1 MILNSSIDK
10 SYLYVHLSNMSQP
23 KGIVHICHGKAEH
36 IGRYKWLTSKLNN
49 DGYHVISIDHR
60 GHGKRI
66 HNSKDR
72 GKFSDDD
79 NGWNKVVNDLHLLIN
94 DTKKTFP
101 ELKQFVFAHS
111 MGSWIAL
118 SLLKRELIIDGL
130 ILSASAKYP
139 QFLITLQ
146 KLIIKI
152 DIFFNGRSKLNN
164 IMERLTTKRFNSNFK
179 PNRTE
184 FDWLSD
190 DEDSV
195 DNYIEDDLCGFKVT
209 NGLWLDMVEGI
220 ESTFKDENYISDN
233 KNLRILLVAGSKDP
247 VGDNGKGVERLYTFL
262 KNHFKYLSLFTFGNG
277 RHEIFSDLNKD
288 RRYKLLID
296 FFDEEI

>member
-10 SYLYVHLSNMSQP
+10 SYIYVHLSNMSQP

-66 HNSKDR
+66 HSPEDI
-72 GKFSDDD
+72 GKFTNDE
-79 NGWNKVVNDLHLLIN
+79 NGWEKVVNDLYLLIN

-101 ELKQFVFAHS
+101 DLKQFIFAHS

-118 SLLKRELIIDGL
+118 SLLKKELMIDGL

-152 DIFFNGRSKLNN
+152 DIFINGRNKLNN
-164 IMERLTTKRFNSNFK
+164 VMERLTTKRFNNNFK
-179 PNRTE
+179 PNRTD
-184 FDWLSD
+184 FDWISD

-195 DNYIEDDLCGFKVT
+195 DNYIQDELCGFKVT

-220 ESTFKDENYISDN
+220 ESTFKDENYMSNN

-247 VGDNGKGVERLYTFL
+247 VGDNGKGVERLYIFL
-262 KNHFKYLSLFTFGNG
+262 KNNFKNISLFTFGDG
-277 RHEIFSDLNKD
+277 RHEIFSDLKKH
-288 RRYKLLID
+288 RRYKLLTD
-296 FFDEEI
+296 FFDEGI

>member
-10 SYLYVHLSNMSQP
+10 SYIYVHLSNMSQP

-66 HNSKDR
+66 HSPEDI
-72 GKFSDDD
+72 GKFTNDE
-79 NGWNKVVNDLHLLIN
+79 NGWEKVVNDLYLLIN

-101 ELKQFVFAHS
+101 DLKQFIFAHS

-118 SLLKRELIIDGL
+118 SLLKKELMIDGL

-152 DIFFNGRSKLNN
+152 DIFINGRNKLNN
-164 IMERLTTKRFNSNFK
+164 VMERLTTKRFNNNFK
-179 PNRTE
+179 PNRTD
-184 FDWLSD
+184 FDWISD

-195 DNYIEDDLCGFKVT
+195 DNYIQDELCGFKVT

-220 ESTFKDENYISDN
+220 ESTFKDENYMSNN

-247 VGDNGKGVERLYTFL
+247 VGDNGKGVERLYIFL
-262 KNHFKYLSLFTFGNG
+262 KNNFKNISLFTFGDG
-277 RHEIFSDLNKD
+277 RHEIFSDLKKH
-288 RRYKLLID
+288 RRYKLLTD

>member
-66 HNSKDR
+66 HNSTDR
-72 GKFSDDD
+72 GKFSDDE
-79 NGWNKVVNDLHLLIN
+79 NGWDKVVDDFHLLIN
-94 DTKKTFP
+94 DTKKSFP
-101 ELKQFVFAHS
+101 DLKQFVFAHS

-118 SLLKRELIIDGL
+118 SLLKKELIIDGL

-139 QFLITLQ
+139 QFLITFQ

-152 DIFFNGRSKLNN
+152 DIFFNGRNKLNN

-184 FDWLSD
+184 FDWISD

-220 ESTFKDENYISDN
+220 ESTFKDENYMSNN

-262 KNHFKYLSLFTFGNG
+262 KNHFKNLSLFTFGNG

-288 RRYKLLID
+288 RRYKLLTD
-296 FFDEEI
+296 FFDKEI

>member
-10 SYLYVHLSNMSQP
+10 SYIYVHLSNMSQP

-66 HNSKDR
+66 HSPKDI
-72 GKFSDDD
+72 GKFTNDE
-79 NGWNKVVNDLHLLIN
+79 NGWEKVVNDLYLLIN

-101 ELKQFVFAHS
+101 DLKQFIFAHS

-118 SLLKRELIIDGL
+118 SLLKKELMIDGL

-152 DIFFNGRSKLNN
+152 DIFINGRNKLNN
-164 IMERLTTKRFNSNFK
+164 VMERLTTKRFNNNFK
-179 PNRTE
+179 PNRTD
-184 FDWLSD
+184 FDWISD

-195 DNYIEDDLCGFKVT
+195 DNYIQDELCGFKVT

-220 ESTFKDENYISDN
+220 ESTFKDENYISNN

-247 VGDNGKGVERLYTFL
+247 VGDNGKGIERLYIFL
-262 KNHFKYLSLFTFGNG
+262 KNNFKNISLFTFGDG
-277 RHEIFSDLNKD
+277 RHEIFSDLNKH
-288 RRYKLLID
+288 RRYKLLTD
-296 FFDEEI
+296 FFDEGI

>member
-10 SYLYVHLSNMSQP
+10 SYIYVHLSNTSQP

-66 HNSKDR
+66 HTSEDK
-72 GKFSDDD
+72 GKFSDDK
-79 NGWNKVVNDLHLLIN
+79 NGWEKVVNDLYLLIN

-118 SLLKRELIIDGL
+118 SLLKREIMIDGL
-130 ILSASAKYP
+130 VLSASAKYP

-152 DIFFNGRSKLNN
+152 DIFINGRNKLNN

-179 PNRTE
+179 PNRTNY
-184 FDWLSD
+184 DWISD

-195 DNYIEDDLCGFKVT
+195 DNYIKDDLCGFKVT
-209 NGLWLDMVEGI
+209 NGFWLDMVEGI
-220 ESTFKDENYISDN
+220 ESTFKNENYLSIN

-247 VGDNGKGVERLYTFL
+247 VGDNGKGVEKLYTFL
-262 KNHFKYLSLFTFGNG
+262 KRHFKNLSLFTFGNG
-277 RHEIFSDLNKD
+277 RHEIFSDLNKN
-288 RRYKLLID
+288 RRYKLLTD
-296 FFDEEI
+296 FFDGEI

>member
-220 ESTFKDENYISDN
+220 ESTFKDENYISNN

-262 KNHFKYLSLFTFGNG
+262 KNHFKNLSLFTFGNG

-288 RRYKLLID
+288 RRYKLLTD

>member
-10 SYLYVHLSNMSQP
+10 SYIYVHLSNISQP

-36 IGRYKWLTSKLNN
+36 IGRYKWLTSKLNH

-66 HNSKDR
+66 HTSKDR

-79 NGWNKVVNDLHLLIN
+79 NGWEKVVNDLSLLIN
-94 DTKKTFP
+94 DTKESFP
-101 ELKQFVFAHS
+101 DLKQFLFAHS

-118 SLLKRELIIDGL
+118 SLLKKELMIDGL

-139 QFLITLQ
+139 KFLITFQ
-146 KLIIKI
+146 KLLIKI
-152 DIFFNGRSKLNN
+152 DIFINGRNKLNN
-164 IMERLTTKRFNSNFK
+164 IMEWLTTKRFNSNFK
-179 PNRTE
+179 PNRTD
-184 FDWLSD
+184 FDWISD

-209 NGLWLDMVEGI
+209 NGLWLDMVEGL
-220 ESTFKDENYISDN
+220 ESTFKDENYSKDN
-233 KNLRILLVAGSKDP
+233 KNLRILLVSGYKDP
-247 VGDNGKGVERLYTFL
+247 VGDNGKGIERLYKFL
-262 KNHFKYLSLFTFGNG
+262 KNYFNSISYLTFSCG
-277 RHEIFSDLNKD
+277 RHEIFSDINKD
-288 RRYKLLID
+288 KRYKLLTD
-296 FFDEEI
+296 FFDKKI

>member
-10 SYLYVHLSNMSQP
+10 SYIYVHLSNTSHP
-23 KGIVHICHGKAEH
+23 KGIVHISHGKAEH

-66 HNSKDR
+66 HTSEDR
-72 GKFSDDD
+72 GKFSDDK
-79 NGWNKVVNDLHLLIN
+79 NGWEKVVNDLYLLIN

-111 MGSWIAL
+111 MGSWVAL
-118 SLLKRELIIDGL
+118 SLLKRELMIDGL
-130 ILSASAKYP
+130 VLSASAKYP

-152 DIFFNGRSKLNN
+152 DIFINGRNKLNN

-179 PNRTE
+179 PNRTDY
-184 FDWLSD
+184 DWISD

-195 DNYIEDDLCGFKVT
+195 DNYIKDDLCGFKVT
-209 NGLWLDMVEGI
+209 NGFWLDMVEGI
-220 ESTFKDENYISDN
+220 ESTFKDENYISIN

-247 VGDNGKGVERLYTFL
+247 VGDNGKGVEKLYTFL
-262 KNHFKYLSLFTFGNG
+262 KSHFKNLSLFTFGNG
-277 RHEIFSDLNKD
+277 RHEIYSDLNKD
-288 RRYKLLID
+288 RRYKLLTD

>member
-10 SYLYVHLSNMSQP
+10 SYIYVHLSNMSQP

-66 HNSKDR
+66 HSPEDI
-72 GKFSDDD
+72 GKFTNDE
-79 NGWNKVVNDLHLLIN
+79 NGWEKVVNDLYLLIN

-101 ELKQFVFAHS
+101 DLKQFIFAHS

-118 SLLKRELIIDGL
+118 SLLKKELMIDGL

-152 DIFFNGRSKLNN
+152 DIFINGRNKLNN
-164 IMERLTTKRFNSNFK
+164 VMERLTTKRFNNNFK
-179 PNRTE
+179 PNRTD
-184 FDWLSD
+184 FDWISD

-195 DNYIEDDLCGFKVT
+195 DNYIQDELCGFKVT
-209 NGLWLDMVEGI
+209 NGLWLDMIEGI
-220 ESTFKDENYISDN
+220 ESTFKDENYMSNN

-247 VGDNGKGVERLYTFL
+247 VGDNGKGVERLYIFL
-262 KNHFKYLSLFTFGNG
+262 KNNFKNISLFTFGDG
-277 RHEIFSDLNKD
+277 RHEIFSDLKKH
-288 RRYKLLID
+288 RRYKLLTD
-296 FFDEEI
+296 FFDEGI

>member
-1 MILNSSIDK
+1 MILKSSIDK

-66 HNSKDR
+66 HNPKDR

-79 NGWNKVVNDLHLLIN
+79 NGWNNVVNDFHLLIN
-94 DTKKTFP
+94 DTKKSFP
-101 ELKQFVFAHS
+101 DLKQFVFAHS

-118 SLLKRELIIDGL
+118 SLLKKELIIDGL

-152 DIFFNGRSKLNN
+152 DIFFNGRNKLNN

-184 FDWLSD
+184 FDWVSD
-190 DEDSV
+190 DEESV

-220 ESTFKDENYISDN
+220 ESTFKDENYISNN

-247 VGDNGKGVERLYTFL
+247 VGDNGKGVESCLLYT
-262 KNHFKYLSLFTFGNG
+262 SPSP
-277 RHEIFSDLNKD
+277 RD
-288 RRYKLLID
+288 
-296 FFDEEI
+296 